1 MMPTLPAEL
10 LPLIVEFQPLFSKPV
25 WENAQTLLVGAIL
38 TIGKRTVTACLRVMG
53 KSADPHFQNY
63 HRVLNRARWSALTAS
78 RLLLRLLVSTFAPT
92 GALVCGLDDTIERR
106 RGEKIKAKGI
116 YRDPVRSSHS
126 HFVKASGLR
135 WLSCMLLH
143 GVPWAGTVWGLPF
156 LTVLCPS
163 ERYYEEQGRGHQ
175 KLTERAWQAIALIAR
190 WLPERVLVF
199 VTDSSFAVFVLLDQ
213 VSRLK
218 NASLITR
225 LRMDAQLYDCAPARK
240 PGQTGRPRIKGARRL
255 SPQQRLKD
263 RKTKWEKL
271 EIEDWYG
278 GGERQVE
285 LYSETCLWGTP
296 GKPYVPIR
304 WVLVRDVLGEF
315 EPCAFLSTELTH
327 EPLQILS
334 WFVRRW
340 RMEVTFEESRAQLG
354 IETQRQ
360 WSDLAIARST
370 PILFGLFSLVTLMAD
385 TLIKDQGKVVR
396 TAAWYAKE
404 QPTFSDALAM
414 VRRCLWSS
422 CHFQTSESEADIVK
436 VPRSL
441 FERLTDAVCYAA

>member
-1 MMPTLPAEL
+1 MPTLPAEL
-10 LPLIVEFQPLFSKPV
+10 LPFIVEFQPLFSKSV
-25 WENAQTLLVGAIL
+25 WKNAQTLLAGAIL
-38 TIGKRTVTACLRVMG
+38 AIGKRTVTACLRVMG
-53 KSADPHFQNY
+53 KSEDKHFQNY
-63 HRVLNRARWSALTAS
+63 HRVLNRAQWSALAAS
-78 RLLLRLLVSTFAPT
+78 RLLLRLLIATFAPK
-92 GALVCGLDDTIERR
+92 GELVFGLDDTIERR

-143 GVPWAGTVWGLPF
+143 SVPWAGTVWGLPF

-163 ERYYEEQGRGHQ
+163 ERYYAEKGCRHQ
-175 KLTERAWQAIALIAR
+175 KLTERAWQMIALVAR
-190 WLPERVLVF
+190 WLPDRVLVF
-199 VTDSSFAVFVLLDQ
+199 VTDSSFAVFVLLDR

-225 LRMDAQLYDCAPARK
+225 LRMDAQLYDFAPERK
-240 PGQTGRPRIKGARRL
+240 PGQMGRPRIKGARRP
-255 SPQQRLKD
+255 SPEQRLKD

-278 GGERQVE
+278 GGKRQVE
-285 LYSETCLWGTP
+285 VYSETCLWGTT

-315 EPCAFLSTELTH
+315 EPCALLSTELTH
-327 EPLQILS
+327 KPIQILT

-340 RMEVTFEESRAQLG
+340 RMEATFEESRAHLG

-360 WSDLAIARST
+360 WNDLAIARST
-370 PILFGLFSLVTLMAD
+370 PVLFGLFSLVTLMSNA
-385 TLIKDQGKVVR
+385 LIKDPRRLFALRRGMRKSN
-396 TAAWYAKE
+396 
-404 QPTFSDALAM
+404 QPSAT
-414 VRRCLWSS
+414 
-422 CHFQTSESEADIVK
+422 
-436 VPRSL
+436 
-441 FERLTDAVCYAA
+441 RLRW

>member
-1 MMPTLPAEL
+1 MPTLPAEL
-10 LPLIVEFQPLFSKPV
+10 LPIIVEFQPLFSKSV
-25 WENAQTLLVGAIL
+25 WKNAQTLLIGAIL
-38 TIGKRTVTACLRVMG
+38 AIGKRTVTACLRVMG
-53 KSADPHFQNY
+53 KSDDKGFQNF
-63 HRVLNRARWSALTAS
+63 HRVLNRAQWSALAAS

-92 GALVCGLDDTIERR
+92 GELVFGLDDTIERR

-135 WLSCMLLH
+135 WLSCMLLQS
-143 GVPWAGTVWGLPF
+143 VPWAGVIWGLPF

-163 ERYYEEQGRGHQ
+163 ERYYAEKRRGHQ
-175 KLTERAWQAIALIAR
+175 KLTERAWQIIALLAR
-190 WLPERVLVF
+190 WLPDRVLVF

-218 NASLITR
+218 NVSLITR
-225 LRMDAQLYDCAPARK
+225 LRIDAQLYDFAPVRK
-240 PGQTGRPRIKGARRL
+240 AGQTGRPRIKGARRP
-255 SPQQRLKD
+255 SPQQRLND
-263 RKTKWEKL
+263 PKTKWKKIKVEG
-271 EIEDWYG
+271 WYG

-285 LYSETCLWGTP
+285 VYSETCLWGTS

-304 WVLVRDVLGEF
+304 WVLVRDLLGEF
-315 EPCAFLSTELTH
+315 EPCVFLSTELTH
-327 EPLQILS
+327 QPIQILT

-340 RMEVTFEESRAQLG
+340 RMEVTFEESRAHLG

-360 WSDLAIARST
+360 WNDLAIARST
-370 PILFGLFSLVTLMAD
+370 PVLFGLFSLVTLMAN
-385 TLIKDQGKVVR
+385 TLINDQAKVVR

-404 QPTFSDALAM
+404 QPTFSDALAV

-422 CHFQTSESEADIVK
+422 CHFQTSESENDIVK
-436 VPRSL
+436 IPRSL